1 MQKSVCVSIV
11 DLVTIRNF
19 NLYVELLRAKSLQ
32 DAKFV
37 RDIPAIYAA
46 KCRKRCAEAKTML
59 DLTAFPFGV
68 GEPLSALPIWLN
80 DDQSV
85 KLDLEKSYEAVCQV
99 FRIPPIAKTVSA

>member
-1 MQKSVCVSIV
+1 
-11 DLVTIRNF
+11 
-19 NLYVELLRAKSLQ
+19 
-32 DAKFV
+32 
-37 RDIPAIYAA
+37 
-46 KCRKRCAEAKTML
+46 ML